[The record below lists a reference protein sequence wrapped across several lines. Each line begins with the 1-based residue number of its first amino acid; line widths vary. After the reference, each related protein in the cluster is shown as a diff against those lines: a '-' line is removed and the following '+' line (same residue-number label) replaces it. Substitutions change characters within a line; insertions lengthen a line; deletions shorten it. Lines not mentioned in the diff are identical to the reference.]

1 MKNYNHL
8 LVNGCSFSFGA
19 TLENIEQERYSS
31 LLAKKLNCNVENIS
45 KLGGS
50 NDRIFRT
57 TFDWIN
63 KNKYSDTLI
72 IIGLTEIFR
81 EDIFSNNTKKYTPM
95 SYAYLNSKDDMKTFF
110 NECGVNDMTE
120 FFETNFQYFINK
132 DEWIKKV
139 NRNIILLNSYAK
151 QSGVDIIFFDAMLRT
166 SYGENLHQSDMKT
179 WKENKDLFKLNNVNY
194 FLFENYEN
202 WREYIKSWDDTYD
215 YGHPQKNHHKD
226 LTEKLYEYIRGEF
239 NEKK

>member
-1 MKNYNHL
+1 MKTYNHL

-139 NRNIILLNSYAK
+139 NRNIN
-151 QSGVDIIFFDAMLRT
+151 
-166 SYGENLHQSDMKT
+166 
-179 WKENKDLFKLNNVNY
+179 
-194 FLFENYEN
+194 
-202 WREYIKSWDDTYD
+202 
-215 YGHPQKNHHKD
+215 
-226 LTEKLYEYIRGEF
+226 
-239 NEKK
+239 